1 MPRRLKSPDTVT
13 EPLRRD
19 GPDWLLDVR
28 VQPRASR
35 TEFAGLLGDRLKVRL
50 NAPPVDG
57 RANAALLAFIAES
70 CGLPKSRVSLDAG
83 QAGRD
88 KRVRLHD
95 VARLPAALQSALSGD
110 GPD

>member
-1 MPRRLKSPDTVT
+1 MT

-19 GPDWLLDVR
+19 GPDWVLDVR

-35 TEFAGLLGDRLKVRL
+35 TEFAGL

-57 RANAALLAFIAES
+57 RANAALLAFIAEA

-83 QAGRD
+83 QTGRD

-95 VARLPAALQSALSGD
+95 VERVPAALQSAVFGTAA
-110 GPD
+110 G